1 MVVNS
6 QESSPRWIFF
16 LDGLLVFKLLRILI
30 LVINLFF
37 LVKQLARVRVDVSAT
52 NHAARPVVAVIVVVV
67 KEEQQL
73 EVAAA
78 AAAALNLCG
87 DDADETVAAAGGIR
101 SCTMVSTSRKECS
114 TTTILAL

>member
-78 AAAALNLCG
+78 AAALNLCG